1 MGKIPRVQLNRKKYM
16 MKDLSEFITGRMKTQ
31 KLTQAQMG
39 QEINLSQPAF
49 NNRLKK
55 GFFSY
60 PELLTILKVLN
71 ATDEEI
77 LRLMK
82 L

>member
-1 MGKIPRVQLNRKKYM
+1 MPRVRFYKKNYMAKDLKEFIIGRMSTLGLTQEQMGK
-16 MKDLSEFITGRMKTQ
+16 
-31 KLTQAQMG
+31 
-39 QEINLSQPAF
+39 EINISQSSF
-49 NNRLKK
+49 SQRLNKSL
-55 GFFSY
+55 FSY
-60 PELLTILKVLN
+60 GDLLTLFKKLN

>member
-1 MGKIPRVQLNRKKYM
+1 MPRVRFYKKNYM
-16 MKDLSEFITGRMKTQ
+16 VKDLKEFIIGRMRTLG
-31 KLTQAQMG
+31 LTQEQIG
-39 QEINLSQPAF
+39 KEINISQSSF
-49 NNRLKK
+49 SQRLNKSL
-55 GFFSY
+55 FSY
-60 PELLTILKVLN
+60 GDLLTLFKKLN

>member
-1 MGKIPRVQLNRKKYM
+1 MPRVRLNRKKYM
-16 MKDLSEFITGRMKTQ
+16 VKDLSEFIIGRMRTLG
-31 KLTQAQMG
+31 LTQAQMG
-39 QEINLSQPAF
+39 KEINISQQAF
-49 NNRLKK
+49 GHRLQNSL
-55 GFFSY
+55 FSY
-60 PELLTILKVLN
+60 EELLVLFKKLN

>member
-1 MGKIPRVQLNRKKYM
+1 MPRVRFYKKNYMVKDLKEFIIGRMRTLGLTQEQMGK
-16 MKDLSEFITGRMKTQ
+16 
-31 KLTQAQMG
+31 
-39 QEINLSQPAF
+39 EINISQSSF
-49 NNRLKK
+49 SQRLNKSL
-55 GFFSY
+55 FSY
-60 PELLTILKVLN
+60 GDLLTLFKKLN

>member
-1 MGKIPRVQLNRKKYM
+1 MPRVRFYKKNYM
-16 MKDLSEFITGRMKTQ
+16 VKDLKEFIIGRMRTLG
-31 KLTQAQMG
+31 LTQEPTG
-39 QEINLSQPAF
+39 KEINISQSSF
-49 NNRLKK
+49 SQRLNKSL
-55 GFFSY
+55 FSY
-60 PELLTILKVLN
+60 GDLLTLFKKLN

>member
-1 MGKIPRVQLNRKKYM
+1 MMPRVRFYKKNYMVKDLKEFIIGRMRTLGLTQEQMGK
-16 MKDLSEFITGRMKTQ
+16 
-31 KLTQAQMG
+31 
-39 QEINLSQPAF
+39 EINISQSSF
-49 NNRLKK
+49 SQRLNKSL
-55 GFFSY
+55 FSY
-60 PELLTILKVLN
+60 GDLLTLFKKLN

>member
-1 MGKIPRVQLNRKKYM
+1 MPRVRLNRKKYM
-16 MKDLSEFITGRMKTQ
+16 VHDLSEFIAGRMRT
-31 KLTQAQMG
+31 LGFTQAQMG
-39 QEINLSQPAF
+39 KEINISQQAF
-49 NNRLKK
+49 SNRLEK
-55 GFFSY
+55 GLFSY
-60 PELLTILKVLN
+60 GELLTLFKKMN

>member
-1 MGKIPRVQLNRKKYM
+1 MMPRVRFYKKNYMVKDLKEFIIGRMRTLGLTQEQMGK
-16 MKDLSEFITGRMKTQ
+16 
-31 KLTQAQMG
+31 
-39 QEINLSQPAF
+39 EINISQSSF
-49 NNRLKK
+49 SQRLNKSL
-55 GFFSY
+55 FSY
-60 PELLTILKVLN
+60 GDLLTLFKKLK

>member
-1 MGKIPRVQLNRKKYM
+1 MPRVRLNRKKYM
-16 MKDLSEFITGRMKTQ
+16 VRDLSEFIAGRMRT
-31 KLTQAQMG
+31 LGFTQAQMG
-39 QEINLSQPAF
+39 KEINISQPAF
-49 NNRLKK
+49 GNRLEK
-55 GFFSY
+55 GLFSY
-60 PELLTILKVLN
+60 GELITLFKKLN

>member
-1 MGKIPRVQLNRKKYM
+1 MPRVRLNRKKYM
-16 MKDLSEFITGRMKTQ
+16 VKDLSEFIAGRMRT
-31 KLTQAQMG
+31 LGFTQAQMG
-39 QEINLSQPAF
+39 KEINISQQAF
-49 NNRLKK
+49 SNRLEK
-55 GFFSY
+55 GLVSY
-60 PELLTILKVLN
+60 GELLTLFKKMN

>member
-1 MGKIPRVQLNRKKYM
+1 MPRVRLNRKKYM
-16 MKDLSEFITGRMKTQ
+16 VKDLSEFIVGRMRT
-31 KLTQAQMG
+31 LGFTQAQMG
-39 QEINLSQPAF
+39 KEINISQQAF
-49 NNRLKK
+49 SNRLAK
-55 GFFSY
+55 GLFSY
-60 PELLTILKVLN
+60 GELLTLFKKMN